1 MKNNLYYSS
10 FIFLIWWAFQGKSLI
25 SIKIAYKYN
34 LSGVLSTDLFRN
46 ILRINNPTSAII
58 CSTSK
63 LDENIFN
70 LQREEVSDLL
80 YKTLEFYADR
90 KEKLVIEWVHFSRD
104 FLKFAL
110 DNWAKCICLNNL
122 LPWKDKVNLKKI
134 TTPITRVI
142 NKDTWWDYFAN
153 HTDGLNIDD
162 IYYTHKEKEYSL
174 MHNIIL
180 SDVNELWINLIS
192 YKNIDNAVNKIS
204 KQISFHQD
212 C

>member
-1 MKNNLYYSS
+1 MKNNSYYSS
-10 FIFLIWWAFQGKSLI
+10 FTFLVWWAFQGKSLI
-25 SIKIAYKYN
+25 SIKIADKYN

-63 LDENIFN
+63 LNENIFN
-70 LQREEVSDLL
+70 SQREEVSELL

-122 LPWKDKVNLKKI
+122 LPWKGKVNFKKI

-142 NKDTWWDYFAN
+142 NKDTWLEYFAN
-153 HTDGLNIDD
+153 HTDDLNIDD

-180 SDVNELWINLIS
+180 SDAKILGINIIS
-192 YKNIDNAVNKIS
+192 YNSIDEAIIKI
-204 KQISFHQD
+204 KEFI
-212 C
+212 